1 MEGRP
6 CPAAG
11 TEARQRCEACRA
23 IASEMN
29 STPELCHMSAGSD
42 SLVSDNQTCQREE
55 GEALKSCVCVCVD
68 SHNVGL

>member
-1 MEGRP
+1 MEGSS
-6 CPAAG
+6 CPAVG
-11 TEARQRCEACRA
+11 TKARQRCEACRA

-55 GEALKSCVCVCVD
+55 GEALKSCVCVCVCTF
-68 SHNVGL
+68 L